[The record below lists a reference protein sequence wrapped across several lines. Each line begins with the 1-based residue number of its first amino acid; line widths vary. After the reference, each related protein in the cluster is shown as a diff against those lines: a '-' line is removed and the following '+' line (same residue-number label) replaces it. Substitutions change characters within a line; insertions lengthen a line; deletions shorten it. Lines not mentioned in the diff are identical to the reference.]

1 MILVISR
8 DRYVETATEA
18 GKSGY
23 TRKNLRAE
31 RLAEALWEA
40 YKEWIP

>member
-8 DRYVETATEA
+8 DGYVETATEA

-23 TRKNLRAE
+23 TRKNLSAE
-31 RLAEALWEA
+31 RLAEAL
-40 YKEWIP
+40 